1 MKNLERTTKETSIK
15 ASLSLYGSGTSSI
28 NTGIGFFN
36 HLLESFSKHSLLD
49 LNLECKGDLE
59 VDFHHTVE
67 DCGIVLGSLL
77 KESLYP
83 VKKIERF
90 GNSSIVMD
98 EACVECVLD
107 ISNRA
112 FLVYDMPFNK
122 ISKGTIIGSHIG
134 DFPCELIEEFFRAV
148 VFNANITTHIIFKRG
163 KNTHHIAEAAF
174 KAFAVALRN
183 AIKINNAIKI
193 PSTKGVL

>member
-1 MKNLERTTKETSIK
+1 MKNLERITKETSIK
-15 ASLSLYGSGTSSI
+15 ASLNLYGSGKSSI
-28 NTGIGFFN
+28 NTGIGFLN

-49 LNLECKGDLE
+49 LSLECKGDLE

-83 VKKIERF
+83 VEKIERF

-163 KNTHHIAEAAF
+163 KNTHHIAEATF